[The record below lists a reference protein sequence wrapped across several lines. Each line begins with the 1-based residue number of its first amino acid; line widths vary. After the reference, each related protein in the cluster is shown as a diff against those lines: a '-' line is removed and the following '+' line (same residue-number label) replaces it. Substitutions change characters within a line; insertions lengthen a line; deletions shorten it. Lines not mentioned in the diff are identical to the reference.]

1 MGEKKVI
8 IEEANNGAVY
18 KETTKPKK
26 PKRRNKCDLGPNF
39 IAPDGGWGWVICI
52 ASGLCNLSLFP
63 PMQQYGLVYRQR
75 MAKFGFDAKQ
85 ITTIVNA
92 MMALSSLIGLVNG
105 AMFRRFTFRQV
116 GLVGSAMAFT
126 GILLSAFCETF
137 VQYIICLSTI
147 YGIGMGFCM
156 ASNALAVNTYF
167 KNKRRKATGF
177 TWTLTGL
184 GPIIFPHVSM
194 LLLSHY
200 GPQGTIL
207 VFAGIALNGIVC
219 ALTLQPV
226 QRHAPKPEQEN
237 VKESNEIDLFECDY
251 CQSQKK
257 ERRGIFSGEYLFNED
272 DPETPGYEIIE
283 PGTPMIA
290 RANDGWY
297 GSKLSL
303 ATAPRYRSTRLLK
316 QLSKQSSFENEHD
329 PQQESYLSQSNH
341 FHRER
346 REMQRQISRISLKSK
361 TESAH
366 CTCAEEKALLQKVNE
381 EAKRE
386 EEARLQALIEEEELR
401 KSRMSVWQKIVV
413 FFDLDLLKDFTF
425 INLVVGMTIMTFGE
439 MNFAVLTPFILNS
452 FGYSD
457 TQISIAMSVLAG
469 VDISVR
475 FLGPFALEK
484 VKLGNRALFA
494 IGIIA
499 ISIGRFFVTFT
510 DSYNVVLGLFMLVG
524 FGKGLRTIFA
534 PLIIPSYVPLKR
546 LPAASGLQ
554 LIFNSI
560 VSFSLGPVLGTITDQ
575 YGYRIT
581 IHFINLLTGTTLLF
595 WFIESLVRRML
606 KKKSATAPKRYRQ
619 IFAKSDGVRGP
630 LNNSN
635 Q

>member
-1 MGEKKVI
+1 MPQEKVT
-8 IEEANNGAVY
+8 IEDTNNVPVY

-26 PKRRNKCDLGPNF
+26 PKRRDKSDLGPNF
-39 IAPDGGWGWVICI
+39 VAPDGGWGWVVCI

-63 PMQQYGLVYRQR
+63 PLQQYGLVYRQR

-105 AMFRRFTFRQV
+105 AMFRRFSFRQV
-116 GLVGSAMAFT
+116 ALVGSAMAFT
-126 GILLSAFCETF
+126 GVFLSAFCETF
-137 VQYIICLSTI
+137 IQYIICLSTI
-147 YGIGMGFCM
+147 YGIGMGLCM

-194 LLLSHY
+194 LLLAYY
-200 GPQGTIL
+200 GPQGSIL
-207 VFAGIALNGIVC
+207 VYAGISLNAFLC

-226 QRHAPKPEQEN
+226 QWHVPQPQED
-237 VKESNEIDLFECDY
+237 KEAINNGTNNEIESFECDY

-257 ERRGIFSGEYLFNED
+257 EKRGLFTAEYLFNDD
-272 DPETPGYEIIE
+272 DPQTPGYEIIE

-290 RANDGWY
+290 RANDGWF

-303 ATAPRYRSTRLLK
+303 ATAPRYRSTRFLK
-316 QLSKQSSFENEHD
+316 QLSKQESIENGYVPD
-329 PQQESYLSQSNH
+329 QESYLAQTNH

-346 REMQRQISRISLKSK
+346 KEFQRQISRISVKSK

-366 CTCAEEKALLQKVNE
+366 CTCAEEKALLQKINEDAKRQE
-381 EAKRE
+381 EAK
-386 EEARLQALIEEEELR
+386 LQALIEEEELR
-401 KSRMSVWQKIVV
+401 KSRMTFWQKVVV
-413 FFDLDLLKDFTF
+413 FFDLDLLRDFTF

-439 MNFAVLTPFILNS
+439 MNFGVLTPFILNS

-457 TQISIAMSVLAG
+457 SQISVAMSVLAG

-484 VKLGNRALFA
+484 VKLGNRVLLA

-499 ISIGRFFVTFT
+499 ISIGRMIVTFT
-510 DSYNVVLGLFMLVG
+510 DSYNVVLGLFMLIG
-524 FGKGLRTIFA
+524 FGKGLRTIFS

-546 LPAASGLQ
+546 LPAATGLQ

-575 YGYRIT
+575 FGYKTT
-581 IHFINLLTGTTLLF
+581 IHFINILTGATLLF
-595 WFIESLVRRML
+595 WLIESLVRRSL
-606 KKKSATAPKRYRQ
+606 KKKPTVAV
-619 IFAKSDGVRGP
+619 D
-630 LNNSN
+630 NS
-635 Q
+635 